1 MKFLLDTDTCIYLIK
16 KKPPSVI
23 EKLHAYQVGDIGIS
37 VVTVAELRYGAAKSQ
52 RIQQN
57 HEALDLFLAPF
68 EIVTFDE
75 NAAATYGEIRAQL
88 EKTGQPI
95 GPLDLLIAAH
105 AKSLSVTLVTNNVG
119 EFKRVKGLKV
129 ETWTS

>member
-1 MKFLLDTDTCIYLIK
+1 MKFLLDTDICIYLIK

-68 EIVTFDE
+68 EIVVFDE

-105 AKSLSVTLVTNNVG
+105 AKSLSLALVTNNIG

-129 ETWTS
+129 ETWI

>member
-1 MKFLLDTDTCIYLIK
+1 MKFLLDTNTCIYLIK

-23 EKLHAYQVGDIGIS
+23 EKLHAYQVGDVGIS
-37 VVTVAELRYGAAKSQ
+37 VVTVAELRYGVAKSQ

-57 HEALDLFLAPF
+57 QGALDLFLAPF
-68 EIVTFDE
+68 EIVVFDE
-75 NAAATYGEIRAQL
+75 NTAATYGEIRAQL

-95 GPLDLLIAAH
+95 DTLDLLIAAH
-105 AKSLSVTLVTNNVG
+105 AKSLSVTLVTNNIG

>member
-1 MKFLLDTDTCIYLIK
+1 MRFLLDTDTCIYLIK

-23 EKLHAYQVGDIGIS
+23 EKLRACQAGDVGIS
-37 VVTVAELRYGAAKSQ
+37 AVTVAELRYGASKSQ

-68 EIVTFDE
+68 EVVTFDE
-75 NAAATYGEIRAQL
+75 TAAAAYGGIRAQL
-88 EKTGQPI
+88 EKAGQPI
-95 GPLDLLIAAH
+95 GPLDMLIAAH
-105 AKSLSVTLVTNNVG
+105 AKGMNVALVTNNVG

-129 ETWTS
+129 ETWI

>member
-1 MKFLLDTDTCIYLIK
+1 MRFLLDTDICIYLIK
-16 KKPPSVI
+16 KKPSSVI

-105 AKSLSVTLVTNNVG
+105 AKSLSVALVTNNVG

-129 ETWTS
+129 ETWI

>member
-1 MKFLLDTDTCIYLIK
+1 MKFLLDTDICIYLIK
-16 KKPPSVI
+16 KKPPSAI

-68 EIVTFDE
+68 EIVVFDE

-88 EKTGQPI
+88 EKAGEPI
-95 GPLDLLIAAH
+95 GPLDLLIAAQ
-105 AKSLSVTLVTNNVG
+105 AKSLSMTLVTNNVG
-119 EFKRVKGLKV
+119 EFKRVKGLKI
-129 ETWTS
+129 ETWT

>member
-1 MKFLLDTDTCIYLIK
+1 MKFLLDTDICIYLIK

-68 EIVTFDE
+68 EIVVFDE

-88 EKTGQPI
+88 EKAGEPI
-95 GPLDLLIAAH
+95 GPLDLLIAAQ
-105 AKSLSVTLVTNNVG
+105 AKSLSMTLVTNNVG
-119 EFKRVKGLKV
+119 EFKRVKGLKI
-129 ETWTS
+129 ETWT